1 MSFVDQI
8 RSLIGTPPEDLQA
21 LEYVVS
27 AILLVFV
34 LHSCFKLVGSIFHIS
49 GR

>member
-1 MSFVDQI
+1 MSFIEQV
-8 RSLIGTPPEDLQA
+8 RSIIGTPPEDLQA
-21 LEYVVS
+21 LEYVVA
-27 AILLVFV
+27 AILLVFL